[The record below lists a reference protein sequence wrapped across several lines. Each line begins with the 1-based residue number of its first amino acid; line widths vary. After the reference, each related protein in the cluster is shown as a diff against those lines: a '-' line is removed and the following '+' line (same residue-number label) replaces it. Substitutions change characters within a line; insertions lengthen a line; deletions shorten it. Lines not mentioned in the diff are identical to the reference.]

1 MIRATA
7 DQIGGRADRI
17 RQELKPFLVSAQAD
31 IEIAEGKSVIG
42 GGSTPA
48 EYLTT
53 NLLCIRSAKCSA
65 GQLEERLRTG
75 TNIAGA
81 QHVPVLA
88 RVSDDRLLLDLRTVF
103 PAQEQEL
110 IAALTAALN

>member
-1 MIRATA
+1 MVVKAA
-7 DQIGGRADRI
+7 DQIGGRDDRI
-17 RQELKPFLVSAQAD
+17 RQELKPFLALAQAE

-53 NLLCIRSAKCSA
+53 NLLCIRSAKYSA
-65 GQLEERLRTG
+65 AQLEEKLRTG

-88 RVSDDRLLLDLRTVF
+88 RVPADRLLLDLPTLF
-103 PAQEQEL
+103 PAHAHAL
-110 IAALTAALN
+110 IPPLTAS